1 MPFKLLSGL
10 LFASTLVCTPATAL
24 ARPCPDWPPAVAQS
38 ELKQLGERLADW
50 DDHYHRLGVALI
62 SDELY
67 DQSRARLQHLQAC
80 FPGTGAPPADPLG
93 TATGALRHPIPHTGL
108 NKLPDEAAV
117 RAWMHGKQDL
127 WVQPKVDGVAATLVY
142 AKGRLVRLISRGD
155 GAYGHDWS
163 RHLPALGALP
173 HTLPEPLDL
182 ILQGELFWRL
192 DGHVQAAAG
201 SRNARG
207 NVAGL
212 MARKQLTPAQGAVV
226 ELFAWAWPQG
236 PLDQQERLARL
247 SALGFA
253 YSEAFSQP
261 VQTFDQ
267 AAHWRQHWY
276 RTPLPF
282 ASDGVVL
289 RQGRRPPGERW
300 QARAPYWIAA
310 WKYPFAQV
318 LAEVRRVQFN
328 VGRTG
333 RITPVLQLA
342 PVQLDDRTV
351 RQVSVGSL
359 RRWQQLDIRP
369 GDQVAI
375 SLAGLTIPRL
385 DGVVHRALERR
396 EMEVPAADAFH
407 PLSCWELSAGCRQ
420 QFLARLQWLGGKQ
433 GLALPGA
440 GPASWERLID
450 AGQLRTLADVLE
462 LPAEHPL
469 YPALEQ
475 ARQRPFATWARALGM
490 PAPRALAA
498 GDTWAALA
506 ARDAAQWQAEPG
518 VGAHRAG
525 QLLAFF
531 AHPQVQA
538 LAARLREHTIE
549 GF

>member
-1 MPFKLLSGL
+1 MPFKLLLSLLLASGL
-10 LFASTLVCTPATAL
+10 PAAL
-24 ARPCPDWPPAVAQS
+24 AQTCPDWPATVVHT
-38 ELKQLGERLADW
+38 ELQQLGQRLDNW

-80 FPGTGAPPADPLG
+80 FPDAGAPAPNPLK
-93 TATGALRHPIPHTGL
+93 TATGPLRHPIPHTGL

-127 WVQPKVDGVAATLVY
+127 WVQPKVDGVAATLIY
-142 AKGRLVRLISRGD
+142 EKGRLVRLISRGD
-155 GAYGHDWS
+155 GVDGHDWS
-163 RHLPALGALP
+163 RHLPALGGLDQ
-173 HTLPEPLDL
+173 TLPEALDL
-182 ILQGELFWRL
+182 VLQGELFWRL
-192 DGHVQAAAG
+192 DGHVQATAG

-212 MARKQLTPAQGAVV
+212 LARKQITPQQGAVV
-226 ELFAWAWPQG
+226 ELFVWAWPQG
-236 PLDQQERLARL
+236 PQQQSKRLARL

-253 YSEAFSQP
+253 YSEQFSQP
-261 VQTFDQ
+261 VQTFDD
-267 AAHWRQHWY
+267 AAYWRQQWY
-276 RTPLPF
+276 RSGLPF

-289 RQGRRPPGERW
+289 RQGQRPPAERW
-300 QARAPYWIAA
+300 QAKAPYWVAA

-318 LAEVRRVQFN
+318 LADVRQVHFN

-333 RITPVLQLA
+333 RITPVLQVA
-342 PVQLDDRTV
+342 PVRLDDRTV

-359 RRWQQLDIRP
+359 KRWQQLDIRP

-385 DGVVHRALERR
+385 DTVVHRAVERR
-396 EMEVPAADAFH
+396 PLEVPAAGSFH
-407 PLSCWELSAGCRQ
+407 ALSCWQASPDCRS
-420 QFLARLQWLGGKQ
+420 QFLARLLWLGGKQ

-450 AGQLRTLADVLE
+450 SGELRELADVFA
-462 LPAEHPL
+462 LPAAHPL
-469 YPALEQ
+469 APALEH
-475 ARQRPFATWARALGM
+475 ARQQPFATWARALGV
-490 PAPRALAA
+490 PAPKSLVLGDSWAL
-498 GDTWAALA
+498 LA
-506 ARDAAQWQAEPG
+506 ARDAAQWRAEPG
-518 VGAHRAG
+518 IGAHRAR
-525 QLLAFF
+525 QLVAFF
-531 AHPQVQA
+531 AHPPVQA